1 MHTAFFELTRSR
13 IPFQSHDNKTTM
25 SKPNYTQQADHTLD
39 KLTQVMERN
48 KQHQTP
54 AMVTAAV
61 HASTAFRPN
70 PAAPVVLQAR
80 IRRNSTGIRLKPDE
94 EERVRAILRQG
105 LALNETLTLSDA
117 LKIALMEYDPR
128 NLTPA
133 AVQALRIKDGRAKRA
148 ASRAA

>member
-1 MHTAFFELTRSR
+1 
-13 IPFQSHDNKTTM
+13 M
-25 SKPNYTQQADHTLD
+25 SKPNHTQQADHTLD

-61 HASTAFRPN
+61 QASAVRPQPST
-70 PAAPVVLQAR
+70 PAVLQAR

-117 LKIALMEYDPR
+117 LKIALMEYHPR

-148 ASRAA
+148 ASARNAA